1 MTERMASYDVIIPRV
16 LMQVQ
21 PCPQFVVLDAV
32 QQVAVDFFTRTEVWT
47 GTMAE
52 TLFRGSRVVE
62 LTADRGVVV
71 SRVLHLLLD
80 GVRLEGGS
88 DFHAERAGSGI
99 TVLFHA
105 AHEDADHTV
114 YAYCA
119 FRPARTA
126 AQVPEALLE
135 EWGDTLVFGSLATF
149 VGASIT
155 WKLRRRPAIALMGPV
170 LANALIVP
178 AYLPLLLQG
187 IGFYTIP
194 FTSISLDGTY
204 PLMYL
209 FGLVTTGLGE
219 AVIMYLLGYPLAR
232 SLAKTPLIKRE
243 LAQTGTN
250 R

>member
-47 GTMAE
+47 DTMAE

-135 EWGDTLVFGSLATF
+135 EWGDTLAVSYTHLT
-149 VGASIT
+149 
-155 WKLRRRPAIALMGPV
+155 
-170 LANALIVP
+170 
-178 AYLPLLLQG
+178 LP
-187 IGFYTIP
+187 
-194 FTSISLDGTY
+194 
-204 PLMYL
+204 
-209 FGLVTTGLGE
+209 TTPY
-219 AVIMYLLGYPLAR
+219 V
-232 SLAKTPLIKRE
+232 
-243 LAQTGTN
+243 
-250 R
+250 

>member
-47 GTMAE
+47 DTMAE

-126 AQVPEALLE
+126 AQVRTVIQQAKVATTAHQVEKVENHHMTRMIEVAIMEAE
-135 EWGDTLVFGSLATF
+135 G
-149 VGASIT
+149 
-155 WKLRRRPAIALMGPV
+155 
-170 LANALIVP
+170 
-178 AYLPLLLQG
+178 Q
-187 IGFYTIP
+187 
-194 FTSISLDGTY
+194 
-204 PLMYL
+204 
-209 FGLVTTGLGE
+209 VT
-219 AVIMYLLGYPLAR
+219 R
-232 SLAKTPLIKRE
+232 
-243 LAQTGTN
+243 QTGETPII
-250 R
+250 

>member
-47 GTMAE
+47 DTMAE

-88 DFHAERAGSGI
+88 DFHAERA
-99 TVLFHA
+99 
-105 AHEDADHTV
+105 V

-135 EWGDTLVFGSLATF
+135 EWGDTLVFGSLAKIKSMSGPR
-149 VGASIT
+149 VGWSDPQAAQMNLSLYEQGVAQARIRGA
-155 WKLRRRPAIALMGPV
+155 RRGDGRRLTARPQRGDL
-170 LANALIVP
+170 
-178 AYLPLLLQG
+178 
-187 IGFYTIP
+187 
-194 FTSISLDGTY
+194 
-204 PLMYL
+204 
-209 FGLVTTGLGE
+209 
-219 AVIMYLLGYPLAR
+219 
-232 SLAKTPLIKRE
+232 
-243 LAQTGTN
+243 
-250 R
+250 

>member
-1 MTERMASYDVIIPRV
+1 MTERMGSYDVIIPRV

-32 QQVAVDFFTRTEVWT
+32 QQAAVDFFTRTEVWT
-47 GTMAE
+47 DTMAE
-52 TLFRGSRVVE
+52 TLFRGSRVME

-114 YAYCA
+114 YACCA

-135 EWGDTLVFGSLATF
+135 EWGDTLVFGSLAKIKSMSGPR
-149 VGASIT
+149 VGWSDPQAAQMNLSLYEQGVAQARIRGA
-155 WKLRRRPAIALMGPV
+155 RRWDGRRLTARPQRGDL
-170 LANALIVP
+170 
-178 AYLPLLLQG
+178 
-187 IGFYTIP
+187 
-194 FTSISLDGTY
+194 
-204 PLMYL
+204 
-209 FGLVTTGLGE
+209 
-219 AVIMYLLGYPLAR
+219 
-232 SLAKTPLIKRE
+232 
-243 LAQTGTN
+243 
-250 R
+250 